1 MSGPLDPVSI
11 TASSVLQ
18 PWSGRVWR
26 CHHRSRASLNADGSL
41 AGSGGR
47 FNAGVD
53 SDVKPPFRALYAS
66 IESAA
71 ALLEVVRHLGYR
83 SPDRRNVV
91 ALDDIAMRVLTQ
103 IDVELQRVFD
113 LRRESVLRENLSKAS
128 YRQTQQ
134 LAAAA
139 FNHGA
144 EGILVPSATGID
156 ANLVIFVDNF
166 GDGSRIEVVRQITD
180 LQPIIASV
188 ARGAS

>member
-1 MSGPLDPVSI
+1 VSGPLDPATI

-26 CHHRSRASLNADGSL
+26 CHHRSRTALNADGSL
-41 AGSGGR
+41 GGIGGR

-71 ALLEVVRHLGYR
+71 ALLEAVRHLGYR
-83 SPDRRNVV
+83 SPDRRDVV

-113 LRRESVLRENLSKAS
+113 WRSEPLLRENLTHVS

-139 FNHGA
+139 FNRGA
-144 EGILVPSATGID
+144 EGILVASATGID
-156 ANLVIFVDNF
+156 ANLVIFVDNL
-166 GDGSRIEVVRQITD
+166 GDGSQIDVVRQITD
-180 LQPIIASV
+180 LRPIIALV
-188 ARGAS
+188 ARGGS